1 MKQVTPETV
10 SERKNELKRRIS
22 SGVISLNEEFELA
35 CLYKLLGFLDSRS
48 VTVALPPII
57 WAQFDDSP
65 QLTPVLERGAV
76 LAVLTAAGIKW
87 EAE

>member
-10 SERKNELKRRIS
+10 SERKSELKRRIS

-35 CLYKLLGFLDSRS
+35 CLYKLLGLLDSRS
-48 VTVALPPII
+48 VTVTLPPTI

-65 QLTPVLERGAV
+65 QLTPVLEREAV
-76 LAVLTAAGIKW
+76 LAVLTAVGIKS
-87 EAE
+87 EV